1 MLWDLVLKRRQTIMK
16 GTKRIISLLLCAIM
30 TASVLLSMGDV
41 YPKAEAADITL
52 GGITQTRVVDKALYD
67 GYEAKYLGGFSK
79 QTNLVLPGQSQK
91 DNYTQQGMTYYKAKN
106 WVLITAYDADGADPT
121 VIYALDVSTGKYVAC
136 FKLKYTNG
144 SYSKSHGGGLAA
156 SEHNLYFADSGSTI
170 SYFPLSELDV
180 PDGTTKDVTLID
192 SIDLKSEMNGAST
205 SYCCYDN
212 GILWTG
218 NFFWIGDNNYKQP
231 ANSKYDSM
239 IFGYVLHGNSSAE
252 EWSYISNAA
261 KTGKDCV
268 GNPSYCIAL
277 GSDDNYKSSTSYS
290 KKYYDRVQYAM
301 VDEGKLYLSRSWK
314 RKNDNDNYISELD
327 VFDID
332 LSLPGT
338 ETLTIAG
345 KSRDVYL
352 MTSASAREYENMS
365 MSEALCVIDGYLYMV
380 YESGAYT
387 YREKGASSNNVAA
400 APVDV
405 VWKIDQY
412 ALMDEERIDD
422 GQHTTTYKRVKDLSE
437 IKSSDQYIICY
448 ESDMTDPN
456 TGNNYIYA
464 LDSFGGL
471 GDRNLSKQ
479 LDGTQASTGD
489 TLGVVGHAISDY
501 TLVNG
506 EDTDYLYLNNA
517 EADDATN
524 IRWKIVGYDT
534 DAMRIQNIDMYYSSY
549 PNFYF
554 GSRLMYMASSD
565 RNRIDGNKTTSDKD
579 KLNNLRIEQYDGD
592 GSGSGKFR
600 FYYQGSDRYY
610 IWCNDASNQSYID
623 QYNAYYNATTGKVYS
638 GSAETPGTFHCDAF
652 ASSKVSNLNSG
663 NLLGAGADG
672 SGTRQAA
679 DAKYSIIS
687 IFKRVTDEISKNGKS
702 DVNTDLNAELTADGT
717 YKVTMEAY
725 ATGASQTI
733 RTTTGKPTDFVFVLD
748 SSASMDENDCVSY
761 SGDAGSLTASNYSG
775 KYYKHT
781 DGKYYE
787 IKNDTEIFTKQNGD
801 ISYNSYAN
809 KYLLYD
815 NNYYEIKRESRSP
828 NIFEKDLCFLY
839 INYNSK
845 CYLVYSNVKGDATGP
860 TDGDLTS
867 YLRYYSG
874 TKDYP
879 SSSELQNSNM
889 NVYNCYKRSNNKD
902 EVIYR
907 GEYYTRT
914 TTNVNRLYYQVG
926 ATKYYITGSGTVT
939 TTPPSGSTDTS
950 ATLYTGIYYTK
961 NAGNQRCATM
971 QKTVSAFIEQIKSDA
986 QTYNVEHRVAINRYG
1001 NTSDENYSQTG
1012 MYQNYRAEM
1021 VGYSSITNDTYSHA
1035 FFSASHPYLQSIVDG
1050 ITMQSNVATYVNYGM
1065 EMAYKSLAATG
1076 RDYSANGDY
1085 NACIIMLTDGVP
1097 GDGNNSSEA
1106 VSTAN
1111 TAISYAKQ
1119 AKDLGAKVYTIQL
1132 GNNTMSGFNMTN
1144 YMNYV
1149 SSNYPNATSYT
1160 AGGAKSSDTFYKS
1173 ASLDGTV
1180 NTADALSEIFK
1191 TIQNSETDT
1200 GTEVK
1205 LNASSYLRQ
1214 VLGDKFKLTSDST
1227 VSTADASVYYDAL
1240 GRLVSDDPVAK
1251 SYTTSKSVNDN
1262 SVTVNGFD
1270 YSTNYVAEGHAGK
1283 KLVVT
1288 VENVLLNTDTK
1299 ETGIP
1304 ITTDSETAIY
1314 KDSAAMA
1321 NNQPTKGFPQVSFSV
1336 PEYNYVLDY
1345 GVKMNCDRIGSG
1357 QFLSVDSAPVKQSP
1371 YSVDK
1376 TFATGANVNAVN
1388 GAVCMTMG
1396 DSGVLGRQTS
1406 AYSLV
1411 KRDQGGYD
1419 WYKIN
1424 IIPASNVLYEEDV
1437 LNVASAGG
1445 TSWTSEGTSKNYTQ
1459 TVSSSSDRYGY
1470 DTAAYAANTADG
1482 FSNGTALKT
1491 QVTSSSRKSDKLT
1504 FSFTGTGFDL
1514 VAACGENTGV
1524 EVVKVTNRATGKV
1537 KAFIVDT
1544 YLSDTSIM
1552 TDGLLRQVPVMQFTG
1567 DYGTYDVEV
1576 SAAYLSSSGAVTR
1589 SARSAAARQSMTN
1602 EDRVAAML
1610 RNAGIYDI
1618 SASDM
1623 ELVYQDE
1630 KSILNNSGS
1639 AAVVAPARAF
1649 SVQAANSAA
1658 TSTVC
1663 YVDSVRIYK
1672 PLENDSSSYL
1682 SSEKASRYINVI
1694 KNLAVTDSS
1703 ITAGSTDN
1711 IFAYV
1716 EGNSYESLNF
1726 ADYEKIVKT
1735 FDENGKLINYKNG
1748 GPENELYL
1756 KKSDGTHNTAVTF
1769 TVSGLTAAS
1778 KVMISLR
1785 AVNGTAKVR
1794 VNSSEFTVSSATEQY
1809 YDITDFLTVEN
1820 GSAVVVISSVGDGLL
1835 SIANLK
1841 ISGTAE
1847 VSKLPENRMAAVR
1860 SILASPA
1867 VAVTVNAPVN
1877 DEEEILPPEPYVP
1890 ADDDNTD
1897 DGNNTVNN
1905 ESVFKRLMNKL
1916 KAFFEKIYKLLS
1928 SLF

>member
-1 MLWDLVLKRRQTIMK
+1 MK
-16 GTKRIISLLLCAIM
+16 GTKRIISLLLCAVM

-41 YPKAEAADITL
+41 YPKAKAADAL

-67 GYEAKYLGGFSK
+67 GYEEKYLGGFSK
-79 QTNLVLPGQSQK
+79 QTNLVLPGQA
-91 DNYTQQGMTYYKAKN
+91 DDYVQQGMTYYKAKN
-106 WVLITAYDADGADPT
+106 WVLITAYDANKAGLSTARPT
-121 VIYALDVSTGKYVAC
+121 MIFALDVATGEYVAC
-136 FKLKYTNG
+136 FKLMYSNGKYST
-144 SYSKSHGGGLAA
+144 SHGGGLAA
-156 SEHNLYFADSGSTI
+156 SEYNLYFADSGSTI

-180 PDGTTKDVTLID
+180 PDGTTKDVKLLD
-192 SIDLKSEMNGAST
+192 SIDLKSEMNSAYT
-205 SYCCYDN
+205 SYCCYDD

-218 NFFWIGDNNYKQP
+218 NFYFDSQDYDYDAK
-231 ANSKYDSM
+231 ANSKYNSM
-239 IFGYVLHGNSSAE
+239 VFGYKLHGNSSAE
-252 EWSYISNAA
+252 EWANISNDNN
-261 KTGKDCV
+261 TNKDCV

-277 GSDDNYKSSTSYS
+277 DNT
-290 KKYYDRVQYAM
+290 YDRVQYAM
-301 VDEGKLYLSRSWK
+301 VDQGKLYLSRSWS
-314 RKNDNDNYISELD
+314 RKQSKNYISELD
-327 VFDID
+327 VFEID

-352 MTSASAREYENMS
+352 MTSDSVRAYDNMS

-380 YESGAYT
+380 YESGALK
-387 YREKGASSNNVAA
+387 YRTGYDNNGVAA

-412 ALMDEERIDD
+412 ALMDEDRIDD

-448 ESDMTDPN
+448 ESDMVDPD
-456 TGNNYIYA
+456 TGNKYIYA

-471 GDRNLSKQ
+471 GDRKLSKQ

-517 EADDATN
+517 DKDDATN
-524 IRWKIVGYDT
+524 IRWKIVGHDT
-534 DAMRIQNIDMYYSSY
+534 EAMRIQNIDMYYSSY

-565 RNRIDGNKTTSDKD
+565 RNRFEDKNSTSDKD
-579 KLNNLRIEQYDGD
+579 NLNKLRIEQYNGD

-600 FYYQGSDRYY
+600 FYFQGSDRYY

-623 QYNAYYNATTGKVYS
+623 QYSAYYKAKTGKVYS
-638 GSAETPGTFHCDAF
+638 GIAETPGTFHCDAF
-652 ASSKVSNLNSG
+652 ASSKVGNKDSG
-663 NLLGAGADG
+663 NVLGTGTDG

-687 IFKRVTDEISKNGKS
+687 IYKRVTDEISKNGKS
-702 DVNTDLNAELTADGT
+702 DVNTDLEAELTADGT

-748 SSASMDENDCVSY
+748 SSASMSSSTSSHSADCVSY
-761 SGDAGSLTASNYSG
+761 AADAGELNKNNYSG

-787 IKNDTEIFTKQNGD
+787 IKLESYTATTAGYSKQNGELSKEKAD
-801 ISYNSYAN
+801 ASA
-809 KYLLYD
+809 KYILYD
-815 NNYYEIKRESRSP
+815 GNYYKINTACPEYSEGLFSSKYH
-828 NIFEKDLCFLY
+828 NYLY
-839 INYNSK
+839 IKVGNYYYVIYNIDSDGK
-845 CYLVYSNVKGDATGP
+845 GP
-860 TDGDLTS
+860 TKGDLTS
-867 YLRYYSG
+867 YLRYCG
-874 TKDYP
+874 T
-879 SSSELQNSNM
+879 ELPDASNKKLS
-889 NVYNCYKRSNNKD
+889 NKNENCYQCFKIAKSKSNYKGD
-902 EVIYR
+902 
-907 GEYYTRT
+907 YYIIDKAAS
-914 TTNVNRLYYQVG
+914 RLYYQVG
-926 ATKYYITGSGTVT
+926 NTKYYLNGSDNVT
-939 TTPPSGSTDTS
+939 TSVPNNTGYGLNTI
-950 ATLYTGIYYTK
+950 YTGIYYTK
-961 NAGNQRCATM
+961 NANNERYTTM
-971 QKTVSAFIEQIKSDA
+971 KDTVSAFIKQIKSDA
-986 QTYNVEHRVAINRYG
+986 QTYNVEHRIAIAQYG
-1001 NTSDENYSQTG
+1001 NNGDDSYEKTG

-1021 VGYSSITNDTYSHA
+1021 VGYASVTNDTYSHA
-1035 FFSASHPYLQSIVDG
+1035 FFSASHPYLQTIIG
-1050 ITMQSNVATYVNYGM
+1050 NIAMQKDVGTYVDLGM
-1065 EMAYKSLAATG
+1065 EMAFNALKATG
-1076 RDYSANGDY
+1076 RDYSASGEY

-1097 GDGNNSSEA
+1097 GDGNNLNEA
-1106 VSTAN
+1106 TSTAN
-1111 TAISYAKQ
+1111 TAIANAKL
-1119 AKDLGAKVYTIQL
+1119 AKDIGAKIYSVQL
-1132 GNNTMSGFNMTN
+1132 GSDSMTNFNMSN
-1144 YMNYV
+1144 FMNYI
-1149 SSNYPNATSYT
+1149 SSNYPKATSYT
-1160 AGGAKSSDTFYKS
+1160 VGGTKAADTFYKS
-1173 ASLDGTV
+1173 ASVDGTV
-1180 NTADALSEIFK
+1180 NTADALSDIFK
-1191 TIQNSETDT
+1191 TIQSSETDT
-1200 GTEVK
+1200 GTQVN

-1288 VENVLLNTDTK
+1288 VENVLLNTDKK

-1314 KDSAAMA
+1314 KDSSAMA
-1321 NNQPTKGFPQVSFSV
+1321 NNQPTKGFPQVNFSV

-1376 TFATGANVNAVN
+1376 TFTTGANVKGVN
-1388 GAVCMTMG
+1388 GIVYMTMG
-1396 DSGVLGRQTS
+1396 DSGVLGQTTS
-1406 AYSLV
+1406 AYTLV

-1419 WYKIN
+1419 WYKVN
-1424 IIPASNVLYEEDV
+1424 IIPASNVLYEENV
-1437 LNVASAGG
+1437 LNVSSSGG
-1445 TSWTSEGTSKNYTQ
+1445 TAWSSEGASKNYTQ

-1470 DTAAYAANTADG
+1470 DTSAYSANTADG
-1482 FSNGTALKT
+1482 FSNGTAFKT
-1491 QVTSSSRKSDKLT
+1491 TVSTSAKKSDKLT

-1514 VAACGENTGV
+1514 VSACGENTGV
-1524 EVVKVTNRATGKV
+1524 EVVKVTNRDTGKV

-1552 TDGLLRQVPVMQFTG
+1552 SNGLLRQVPVMQFSG

-1576 SAAYLSSSGAVTR
+1576 TAAYLSSSGAVTR

-1602 EDRVAAML
+1602 ESRVAAML
-1610 RNAGIYDI
+1610 RNAGITDI
-1618 SASDM
+1618 PASDI

-1630 KSILNNSGS
+1630 KSILNSD
-1639 AAVVAPARAF
+1639 AAVASVPARAF
-1649 SVQAANSAA
+1649 RAQAANSTV

-1672 PLENDSSSYL
+1672 PLESDSTSYL
-1682 SSEKASRYINVI
+1682 ASEKDSKYINVI
-1694 KNLAVTDSS
+1694 KNLAVTDGS
-1703 ITAGSTDN
+1703 ISGGSTDN

-1735 FDENGKLINYKNG
+1735 FDENGKLLYYKNG

-1769 TVSGLTAAS
+1769 TVSGLTDAS
-1778 KVMISLR
+1778 RIMVSLR

-1794 VNSSEFTVSSATEQY
+1794 VNNSEFDVNSATEMY
-1809 YDITDFLTVEN
+1809 YDITPYLTVEN
-1820 GSAVVVISSVGDGLL
+1820 GSATVVISSVGDGLL

-1847 VSKLPENRMAAVR
+1847 VNKLPETRMAQVR

-1867 VAVTVNAPVN
+1867 AAVTVNAPVN
-1877 DEEEILPPEPYVP
+1877 DEEEILPPEPYIP
-1890 ADDDNTD
+1890 ADDGNADDGDNTA
-1897 DGNNTVNN
+1897 NS
-1905 ESVFKRLMNKL
+1905 ESIFKRLMNKL